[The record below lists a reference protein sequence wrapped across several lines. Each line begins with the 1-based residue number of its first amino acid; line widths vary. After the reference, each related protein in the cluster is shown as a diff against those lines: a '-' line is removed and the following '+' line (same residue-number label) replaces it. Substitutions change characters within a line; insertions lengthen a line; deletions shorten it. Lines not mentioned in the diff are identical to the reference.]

1 MAQEEYRLLGSAL
14 LLDRFTADEL
24 SKAAR
29 VNLNT
34 CRSWL
39 RRHDQHLQ
47 HDPEK
52 LGVGRGRPSKRFR
65 LTEDGAGYLRRQLDG
80 LYATLESAAS
90 DDSQAKLV
98 DGVEEKLRLWQAVR
112 CDPDSE
118 GRAEEAALR
127 AAVALAWQD
136 FAHLDGA
143 GMPVDRSRMR
153 QLADLEREAKV
164 ASPPDA
170 SLVEIAKWVA
180 ERVGRIAR
188 RGASLDFAANT
199 MWLRA
204 EVRPEPDA
212 VRITAASLA
221 AAVWSDEDI
230 ADDSVSQDD
239 LWNSRRVA
247 ETAPMGLRIKY
258 TWAAIDGRSGTA
270 HRLDDPDAQAVARGL
285 TSCRDAKSSDELH
298 DALAGARI
306 KTGWREALAP
316 VVVHGLLDA
325 PNISLPKLVG
335 DLCDALEHSVDR
347 RGVQGKLRREALTY
361 GRRALGNYRQPALTS
376 EEPRQLAAG
385 LAWRPERSD

>member
-1 MAQEEYRLLGSAL
+1 VAQEEYRLLGSAL
-14 LLDRFTADEL
+14 LLDRFTSDEL
-24 SKAAR
+24 SKAAH

-39 RRHDQHLQ
+39 RRHAQYMEPDG
-47 HDPEK
+47 EK
-52 LGVGRGRPSKRFR
+52 AAGGPGRPSKRYR
-65 LTEDGAGYLRRQLDG
+65 LTRDGNSQLRGLLDG
-80 LYATLESAAS
+80 LYATIESASS
-90 DDSQAKLV
+90 DLSQSRLL
-98 DGVEEKLRLWQAVR
+98 DGVEEKFRLWQAVR
-112 CDPDSE
+112 GDPDLE

-127 AAVALAWQD
+127 AAVVLAWQE

-143 GMPVDRSRMR
+143 GVSVDRSRMR

-170 SLVEIAKWVA
+170 GLVQTAKWVA

-188 RGASLDFAANT
+188 RGARLDFAANT

-204 EVRPEPDA
+204 EVRPEPEA

-230 ADDSVSQDD
+230 ADDAVSQDD

-247 ETAPMGLRIKY
+247 ETAPMALRIKY
-258 TWAAIDGRSGTA
+258 AWAAIDGRSGTA

-285 TSCRDAKSSDELH
+285 TSCRDAKTSDELH
-298 DALAGARI
+298 DTLACARL

-316 VVVHGLLDA
+316 VIIHGLLDA
-325 PNISLPKLVG
+325 PNISLPRLVE
-335 DLCDALEHSVDR
+335 DLSDALERSVCR
-347 RGVQGKLRREALTY
+347 LGVEGKLRREALTY
-361 GRRALGNYRQPALTS
+361 GRRALGNHKQPALRS
-376 EEPRQLAAG
+376 DDIQMLATG